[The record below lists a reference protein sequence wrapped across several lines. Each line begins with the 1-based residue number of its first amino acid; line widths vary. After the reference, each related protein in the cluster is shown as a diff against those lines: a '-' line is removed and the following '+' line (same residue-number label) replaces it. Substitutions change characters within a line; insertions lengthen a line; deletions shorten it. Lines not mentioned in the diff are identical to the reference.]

1 MIIYVLILGYKVDHL
16 KVIIYHN
23 IFFTFNAFRD
33 YEMYNDIQQI
43 HDYIQY
49 IYNIYVYLYQ
59 LHISRLM
66 QAIKQS

>member
-23 IFFTFNAFRD
+23 IFFTFDAFRD

-49 IYNIYVYLYQ
+49 NILYIIMNILYIIMNIYIYLY
-59 LHISRLM
+59 
-66 QAIKQS
+66 